1 MLESLFTPA
10 VQQAVFR
17 SLLQAQ
23 SYPGLAVDIG
33 RYAPDVSAHRAVLAA
48 LLDAEVSL
56 ADPCGLL
63 SSQHDWPF
71 LEAREVG
78 SEHADFIL
86 AHGDVVFA
94 LKPKLGTLSEPERSA
109 TLVLT
114 VNDLGGDT
122 GLALRLQGP
131 GVRGE
136 RLLHVDGLHA
146 GWLRQRNGWNAAFP
160 MGVDFILAGRERIAA
175 LPRTTHVEVI

>member
-1 MLESLFTPA
+1 MLESIFTPA
-10 VQQAVFR
+10 AQQAVFR
-17 SLLQAQ
+17 ALLQAQ
-23 SYPGLAVDIG
+23 SYPGLAVDIDSI
-33 RYAPDVSAHRAVLAA
+33 APGVPAHRAVLAA

-63 SSQHDWPF
+63 SAQHDWPF
-71 LEAREVG
+71 LEAREAS

-86 AHGDVVFA
+86 APGDAA
-94 LKPKLGTLSEPERSA
+94 LALRPRLGTLAEPEKSA

-114 VNDLGGDT
+114 VNGLGSDT

-136 RLLHVDGLHA
+136 RLLHVDGLLA
-146 GWLRQRNGWNAAFP
+146 DWLRQRNDWNAAFP
-160 MGVDFILAGRERIAA
+160 MGVDVILAGRERIAA